1 MRVFVSL
8 LLVGW
13 LSACATQTLAPK
25 VQSSLA
31 PSEIISVEAWRGTAA
46 DPARAVRH
54 VPNRITLHHQ
64 GETFAPGR
72 DVREYLRSL
81 QDWSRNTR
89 GWIDIPY
96 HYIVDFEG
104 KVYAG
109 RNIDFAGDT
118 NTPYDTA
125 GHALIEVIGNYE
137 DIEPNAAQ
145 LAAIARLM
153 AMLAKKYNISPD
165 TIVGHKDI
173 AATTCPGK
181 NLYRYLENGYFREQV
196 AALLKQ

>member
-1 MRVFVSL
+1 MRALLCLFFVL
-8 LLVGW
+8 C
-13 LSACATQTLAPK
+13 LSACATQTIAPK
-25 VQSSLA
+25 VRTSLA
-31 PSEIISVEAWRGTAA
+31 PTEIVSVEAWRGTAA
-46 DPARAVRH
+46 DPSRAVRH

-64 GETFAPGR
+64 GETFAQGR

-104 KVYAG
+104 NIYAG
-109 RNIDFAGDT
+109 RDIAFAGDT

-145 LAAIARLM
+145 LVSVARLM

-165 TIVGHKDI
+165 TIAGHKDL
-173 AATTCPGK
+173 AVTTCPGK

-196 AALLKQ
+196 SALLKQ

>member
-1 MRVFVSL
+1 MRVLFGVFFSL
-8 LLVGW
+8 V
-13 LSACATQTLAPK
+13 LSACGTQTLAPR
-25 VQSSLA
+25 VQSPLA
-31 PSEIISVEAWRGTAA
+31 ASEIISVAAWGGTDA

-72 DVREYLRSL
+72 DVREYLRTL
-81 QDWSRNTR
+81 QGWSRGAR

-104 KVYAG
+104 NVYAG
-109 RNIDFAGDT
+109 RDIAFAGDT
-118 NTPYDTA
+118 NTPYNTS

-145 LAAIARLM
+145 LAAVARVM

-165 TIVGHKDI
+165 TIVGHKDV

-196 AALLKQ
+196 KALLKQ

>member
-1 MRVFVSL
+1 LFFVL
-8 LLVGW
+8 C
-13 LSACATQTLAPK
+13 LSACATQTIAPK

-31 PSEIISVEAWRGTAA
+31 PGEIINVESWGGTAA
-46 DPARAVRH
+46 DSSRAVRH

-64 GETFAPGR
+64 GETFTRGR

-81 QDWSRNTR
+81 QGWSRSTR

-104 KVYAG
+104 NVYAG
-109 RNIDFAGDT
+109 RDIDFAGDT

-145 LAAIARLM
+145 LAAVARLM

-165 TIVGHKDI
+165 TIVGHKDV

-181 NLYRYLENGYFREQV
+181 NLYRYLENGYFRDQV
-196 AALLKQ
+196 NTLLKP